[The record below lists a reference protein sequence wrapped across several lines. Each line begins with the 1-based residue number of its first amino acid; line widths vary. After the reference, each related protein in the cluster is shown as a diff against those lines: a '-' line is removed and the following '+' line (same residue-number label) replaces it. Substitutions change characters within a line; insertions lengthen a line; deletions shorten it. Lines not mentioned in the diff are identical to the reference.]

1 MEEKDTRVLLTKQK
15 IESRLYK
22 DVQSR
27 ITFAWVPGALGIV
40 CLAIAAIIM
49 WRLYV
54 EQNQSFGL
62 FAVMVGVSL
71 MCTSVIVPTEVY
83 KLRKQVRRIKQGNYQ
98 VLHDYLIRVNEKM
111 KPIHYYPLNTSV
123 RRHEDRALK
132 DEFLFESGITYVRNS
147 YAPDEFGLSGIMRFS
162 DEPIPFLIVVYDEN
176 PTLPI
181 LLYDER
187 IYRYQET
194 ESKL

>member
-22 DVQSR
+22 NVQSR
-27 ITFAWVPGALGIV
+27 ITFAWVAGALGIV

-71 MCTSVIVPTEVY
+71 MCTSVVVPTEVY

-111 KPIHYYPLNTSV
+111 KPIHYYPLNMSV
-123 RRHEDRALK
+123 KRHEDSALK

-147 YAPDEFGLSGIMRFS
+147 YAPDEFGLDGIMHFS

>member
-1 MEEKDTRVLLTKQK
+1 MEEKDTRVLLTKRK

-22 DVQSR
+22 NVQSR
-27 ITFAWVPGALGIV
+27 ITFAWVAGALGIV
-40 CLAIAAIIM
+40 CLAIAAIII

-54 EQNQSFGL
+54 EQNPSFGL
-62 FAVMVGVSL
+62 FAVMVGVTL
-71 MCTSVIVPTEVY
+71 VCAAIVAPIEIY
-83 KLRKQVRRIKQGNYQ
+83 KLRKQVRRIKQGCYQ

-123 RRHEDRALK
+123 KRHEDSALK
-132 DEFLFESGITYVRNS
+132 DEFLFESGITHVRNS
-147 YAPDEFGLSGIMRFS
+147 YAPDEFGLDGIMHFS

-194 ESKL
+194 ETKL

>member
-1 MEEKDTRVLLTKQK
+1 
-15 IESRLYK
+15 
-22 DVQSR
+22 
-27 ITFAWVPGALGIV
+27 
-40 CLAIAAIIM
+40 
-49 WRLYV
+49 
-54 EQNQSFGL
+54 
-62 FAVMVGVSL
+62 

-111 KPIHYYPLNTSV
+111 KPIQYYPLNTSV
-123 RRHEDRALK
+123 KRHEDSALK
-132 DEFLFESGITYVRNS
+132 DEFLFESGITYLRNS
-147 YAPDEFGLSGIMRFS
+147 YAPDEFGLSGIMHFS

>member
-22 DVQSR
+22 NVQSR
-27 ITFAWVPGALGIV
+27 ITFAWVAGALGIV
-40 CLAIAAIIM
+40 CLAIAAIII

-71 MCTSVIVPTEVY
+71 MCTSVVVPTEVY

-123 RRHEDRALK
+123 KRHEDRALK
-132 DEFLFESGITYVRNS
+132 DEFLFESGMTYVRNS
-147 YAPDEFGLSGIMRFS
+147 YAPDEFGLDGIMHFS

>member
-22 DVQSR
+22 NVQSR
-27 ITFAWVPGALGIV
+27 ITFAWVAGALGIV

-71 MCTSVIVPTEVY
+71 MCTSVVVPTEVY

-111 KPIHYYPLNTSV
+111 KPIHYYPLNMSV
-123 RRHEDRALK
+123 KRHEDSALK

-162 DEPIPFLIVVYDEN
+162 DDPIPFLIVVYDEN